1 MEKREVFGAAV
12 LAPGKE
18 LSYGLGALTPS
29 RMVSSHPW
37 GERARSISAKER
49 ATMVRPTETGE
60 RQVSAHALSGL
71 TERSGTRA
79 GIRALGSSEELCNS
93 IIR

>member
-1 MEKREVFGAAV
+1 MEKKRRFWSGSSCAREKV
-12 LAPGKE
+12 E
-18 LSYGLGALTPS
+18 LCVGCIDPVTNGFFSP
-29 RMVSSHPW
+29 M

-60 RQVSAHALSGL
+60 RQVSAHALPGL
-71 TERSGTRA
+71 TERSGNRA
-79 GIRALGSSEELCNS
+79 GIRAFRSSEELCNS